1 MAKWEEHGARLEDAK
16 EEQLIGFEL
25 ANFANRQAEIRVGIK
40 KKKIICSK
48 QSTFESQLYKL
59 ILAFP
64 LPHLH

>member
-40 KKKIICSK
+40 KKRSSAVNKALLRVNYTS
-48 QSTFESQLYKL
+48 
-59 ILAFP
+59 
-64 LPHLH
+64 

>member
-40 KKKIICSK
+40 KKKD
-48 QSTFESQLYKL
+48 
-59 ILAFP
+59 
-64 LPHLH
+64 HLQ